1 MSNPTSEL
9 LKDISIP
16 KMFNVEQQFDE
27 TRIETSDIP
36 AYINNILS
44 DEKFSSKIK
53 PDMRIAITAGSRG
66 VSKVAVITKAI
77 ADFVKS
83 KGAKPF
89 VVAAMGS
96 HGGGTAEGQLKILN
110 DYGITEEYMGCPISS
125 SMEVAK
131 VGANEEGTDV
141 YIDKNAFEADGIIVS
156 CRVKPHTAFS
166 GPYESGIMKMMAI
179 GLGKRY
185 GADICHRAGFKHMA
199 KYVPMFGKTII
210 KNSNVL
216 FAVASI
222 ENAVDKPCKIVA
234 VDANEIETEEPK
246 LLQEAYTKM
255 PKIFIPECDILVVDR
270 IGKNFSGD
278 GMDPNITGTFA
289 SPYKT
294 GGLISQR
301 AAVLDLSEETHG
313 NALGIGCADVIPR
326 RLFDQI
332 DYQKMYVNAITSTMT
347 NIVHTPVVVESHKEC
362 IQFCIRVS
370 NEIDKTNPKIIRI
383 SNSLEVKNIMLSEAL
398 YEEAKNNANLK
409 ITSEPV
415 ELAFDKDGNLW

>member
-1 MSNPTSEL
+1 MNATSEL

-16 KMFNVEQQFDE
+16 KMFNVEQKFDE
-27 TRIETSDIP
+27 TRIETEDIP

-44 DEKFSSKIK
+44 DEKFTSKIK
-53 PDMRIAITAGSRG
+53 PDMSIAITAGSRG
-66 VSKVAVITKAI
+66 VSNVAVITKSI

-89 VVAAMGS
+89 VVPAMGS
-96 HGGGTAEGQLKILN
+96 HGGGTAEGQLQILN
-110 DYGITEEYMGCPISS
+110 DYGITEEYMGCPIRS
-125 SMEVAK
+125 SMEVVK
-131 VGANEEGTDV
+131 VGVNEEGVDV
-141 YIDKNAFEADGIIVS
+141 YIDKNASEADGIIVS
-156 CRVKPHTAFS
+156 CRVKPHTAFK

-210 KNSNVL
+210 KNSNIL

-222 ENAVDKPCKIVA
+222 ENAVDKPYRIVA
-234 VDANEIETEEPK
+234 VATDDIEKEEPK
-246 LLQEAYTKM
+246 LLEEAYTKM
-255 PKIFIPECDILVVDR
+255 PQIFIPECDILVVDR
-270 IGKNFSGD
+270 IGKNYSGD

-294 GGLISQR
+294 GGLKSQN

-313 NALGIGCADVIPR
+313 NALGIGCATVIPR

-347 NIVHTPVVVESHKEC
+347 NIINTPMVVENHREC
-362 IQFCIRVS
+362 IQLCIRVS
-370 NEIDKTNPKIIRI
+370 NEIDKNNPKIIRI
-383 SNSLEVKNIMLSEAL
+383 ANSLEVKNIMLSEAL

-409 ITSEPV
+409 ITSEPA
-415 ELAFDKDGNLW
+415 ELVFDKDGNLW